1 MIAPLLKKPI
11 PKSKTIFNN
20 KKITDHHAI
29 IPTGV
34 SDQGLAG
41 FEEKIYYLISRRFIA
56 VFYPPCIV
64 SNTTVLGKVEKLEF
78 KTSGKQI
85 ISPGWRIVYHDES
98 IREKKDDSI
107 KKKDTKEAVLPNFEK
122 GEKGPHTPLIHEG
135 KTSPP
140 KYYTEASFLSS
151 MQTAGKLVDND
162 EMRDLMK
169 ENGIG
174 RPSTPV
180 SYTHLTLPTKA

>member
-1 MIAPLLKKPI
+1 MVAYDNITSSISDLETLFEFYESGEVDQEEI
-11 PKSKTIFNN
+11 ELEYNKTL
-20 KKITDHHAI
+20 D
-29 IPTGV
+29 
-34 SDQGLAG
+34 L
-41 FEEKIYYLISRRFIA
+41 
-56 VFYPPCIV
+56 
-64 SNTTVLGKVEKLEF
+64 VEKLEF

-140 KYYTEASFLSS
+140 KYYTEASLLRS
-151 MQTAGKLVDND
+151 METAGKLVDND

-174 RPSTPV
+174 RPSTRANIIE
-180 SYTHLTLPTKA
+180 TLFRRTYIERKKKNIYNPKGLFR